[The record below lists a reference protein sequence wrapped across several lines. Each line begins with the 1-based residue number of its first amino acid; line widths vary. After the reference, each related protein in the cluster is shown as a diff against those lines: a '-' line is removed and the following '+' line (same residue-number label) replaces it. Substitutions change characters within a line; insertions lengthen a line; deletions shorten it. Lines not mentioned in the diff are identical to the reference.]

1 MRRMEGSG
9 IIGEG
14 GCSGFNAK
22 ASHHGFINCC
32 ACVCVKGWMQLIYYE
47 VYGVMIGNNVSCEG

>member
-32 ACVCVKGWMQLIYYE
+32 ACVCVCQGLDAAYIL
-47 VYGVMIGNNVSCEG
+47 